1 MDNPASRVRLCE
13 GLRTVEWVYT
23 GARGKAD
30 ANESA
35 SRRIG
40 EPPTVKFGNAYGKKD
55 KWEWKK

>member
-1 MDNPASRVRLCE
+1 MDNPASRVRLCG

-55 KWEWKK
+55 K